1 MIKLID
7 NSGKPDRLI
16 QGVQFVDGKAEIPGI
31 MMAKAEALSK
41 FYNVTVELTFEPKSS
56 VMVDGDGKASD
67 IPLDPSPVGPES
79 VDSDD
84 EVKTDEANT
93 DKVNTWGAAP
103 SVKEDKPK
111 NKK

>member
-1 MIKLID
+1 MIKLTD

-16 QGVQFVDGKAEIPGI
+16 QGVQFVDGKAEIPDI
-31 MMAKAEALSK
+31 MMPKAEALSK
-41 FYNVTVELTFEPKSS
+41 FYNVSVELTFEPKSS
-56 VMVDGDGKASD
+56 VMVDGDGSASD
-67 IPLDPSPVGPES
+67 IPLHPSKVGPES

-84 EVKTDEANT
+84 DEVKT